1 MVGYQPRPRVCARCN
16 ARLAL
21 DNSDRFC
28 AACRSKA
35 NDEMVRPP
43 EFPRS
48 FWTDGHMAAALD
60 SWHMGKVFAAYR
72 THPQHGRTLSQE
84 LVAGWL
90 NLTQAQLSRI
100 ESGRAPE
107 ELSKLIHWA
116 NALGVPSDLLWYKLP
131 SDRRTVPSQH
141 STASTS
147 AQRRPQ
153 QVVRRGVESTPH
165 ADASER
171 AMADL
176 QRRTLLSSGIA
187 ALSLPALGL
196 DDLKHIV
203 TALDDARRY
212 LDHEV
217 VDYFQQQITNCA
229 SDDGARGP
237 RETLPVVLGIIG
249 AIEHHAR
256 SVKPDIR
263 RRLVAVG
270 AQSAEFA
277 GWLYRD
283 SATPKLA
290 DYWRDR
296 AVEWAQEAGD
306 MPMQGYILLKKSQ
319 AAWDS
324 RDAVRMLTLAQAAQ
338 DGPWKLPPKVRAEAA
353 QQEARGHAMLG
364 ADLAV
369 VERKLDEARGLLE
382 DETEPASDE
391 ESKLSAHYDET
402 LLAMQTAICFAEAGK
417 PLRSVEIYRRELS
430 ARAFSR
436 RDYGYFQSLMANTL
450 AAAGEPDEAAQLG
463 IDALDVAAST
473 DSRRTVQEL
482 RRLTGRLEPWA
493 NRASVREL
501 HDALAC

>member
-1 MVGYQPRPRVCARCN
+1 V
-16 ARLAL
+16 
-21 DNSDRFC
+21 
-28 AACRSKA
+28 
-35 NDEMVRPP
+35 
-43 EFPRS
+43 
-48 FWTDGHMAAALD
+48 
-60 SWHMGKVFAAYR
+60 
-72 THPQHGRTLSQE
+72 
-84 LVAGWL
+84 
-90 NLTQAQLSRI
+90 
-100 ESGRAPE
+100 
-107 ELSKLIHWA
+107 
-116 NALGVPSDLLWYKLP
+116 LGIPSDLLWFKLP
-131 SDRRTVPSQH
+131 SDRRSPTQRSAA
-141 STASTS
+141 ASFGQ
-147 AQRRPQ
+147 ARRPVQ
-153 QVVRRGVESTPH
+153 VRRGVDRTPFS
-165 ADASER
+165 DTSEQ
-171 AMADL
+171 AMADV
-176 QRRTLLSSGIA
+176 QRRTLLSNGIA
-187 ALSLPALGL
+187 ALTLPALGL
-196 DDLKHIV
+196 DDLKHIAA
-203 TALDDARRY
+203 ALEDARRY

-256 SVKPDIR
+256 DVKPEVR

-270 AQSAEFA
+270 ARSAEFA

-319 AAWDS
+319 AAWDN

-338 DGPWKLPPKVRAEAA
+338 TGPWRLPPKVRAEAA

-364 ADLAV
+364 ADLGLI
-369 VERKLDEARGLLE
+369 ERKLDEARELLE
-382 DETEPASDE
+382 DVAGAGE
-391 ESKLSAHYDET
+391 ESKLSSHYDET
-402 LLAMQTAICFAEAGK
+402 LLAMQTAICFTEAGK
-417 PLRSVEIYRRELS
+417 PLRAVEIYRRELS
-430 ARAFSR
+430 VRAFSR

-463 IDALDVAAST
+463 KGALEVAAST

-493 NRASVREL
+493 SRATVREL
-501 HDALAC
+501 HEALSL